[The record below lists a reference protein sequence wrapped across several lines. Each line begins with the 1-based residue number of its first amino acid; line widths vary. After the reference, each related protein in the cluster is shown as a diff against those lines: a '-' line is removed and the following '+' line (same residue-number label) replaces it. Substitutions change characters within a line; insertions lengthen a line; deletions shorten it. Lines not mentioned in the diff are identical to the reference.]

1 MVLANQQYTLVGF
14 TEDLDW
20 NPLQFVNALPK
31 NRLCSLCGLVRKTTA
46 LLPCGHVA
54 CSFCYAQCKVA
65 DGHVCPIDGQN
76 CPEEDV
82 EWRDFSA
89 ENLLNREVKCWNQQH
104 GCTLVMAASEVP
116 KHFHRECEY
125 HITTCPRCSAT
136 VLCRDMGEHARA
148 SCNGHAA
155 PREMECEEKLGHA
168 VVAEI
173 LEGVRRAVQE
183 QAQEMKELL
192 ERACG
197 ENGTLISRLSE
208 VSQSVNSLME
218 SVRQGIAPVGEI
230 SGAAHHLL
238 NGVNTLRDVVSDGMS
253 AIKKQNGQ
261 LYQVRV
267 AIEGVKK
274 DAGASTKKMLE
285 MQERALAHADRNE
298 TRCDFIVPVIGW
310 LQAKAMKD
318 GASEYVHKKRV
329 YLRGY
334 NISPGV
340 MLKKS
345 GENVLL
351 GMRLKLNK
359 GDYDDHIAWP
369 FQHKIR
375 FTILHPDKGEDKE
388 VVHNSCRTMEALEKS
403 ALASNQ
409 FAWFEAFDLGDL
421 KKDGYVHNDTL
432 RITWEIL

>member
-1 MVLANQQYTLVGF
+1 MVPANQQYTLVGF

-54 CSFCYAQCKVA
+54 CSSCYEQCKVA

-76 CPEEDV
+76 CLEEDV
-82 EWRDFSA
+82 EWRDFPA

-104 GCTLVMAASEVP
+104 GCTLVMAASEVH

-125 HITTCPRCSAT
+125 HITICPRCSAT

-155 PREMECEEKLGHA
+155 PQEMECEEKLGHA
-168 VVAEI
+168 AVAEI
-173 LEGVRRAVQE
+173 IEGVRKAVQE
-183 QAQEMKELL
+183 QAHEIKEHL

-208 VSQSVNSLME
+208 VSQSVDSLME
-218 SVRQGIAPVGEI
+218 PVRQGIAPVGEI

-238 NGVNTLRDVVSDGMS
+238 NGVNTLRDVVSGGMS

-261 LYQVRV
+261 LNQVRV

-274 DAGASTKKMLE
+274 DAGASTKRMLE

-298 TRCDFIVPVIGW
+298 TRCDFFVPGIGS
-310 LQAKAMKD
+310 LQAKALKD
-318 GASEYVHKKRV
+318 SASEYVHKKRV

-359 GDYDDHIAWP
+359 GDHDDHITWP

-388 VVHNSCRTMEALEKS
+388 VVHNSCRTMKALEKS
-403 ALASNQ
+403 ALGSNQ

-432 RITWEIL
+432 RITWEVL